1 MPGIDKDSAQSQSNS
16 PYFVGSLGT
25 FQQVSLLR
33 PEERTNRKLWFII
46 T

>member
-1 MPGIDKDSAQSQSNS
+1 MSGIDKDSAQSQSNRS
-16 PYFVGSLGT
+16 YFVGSLGT

-33 PEERTNRKLWFII
+33 PEERTNRKLWVII